1 MKFRERLQWIS
12 RMALLLFILA
22 SVAFL
27 SALVAMRFAIQ
38 GRDVNMPDVVGKKVT
53 EAQQILQHSH
63 LGIRVEDRLYDN
75 LPVDSIV
82 RQSPQAKTLVKTGQ
96 DAHVV
101 LSLGPQNATIPDLQ
115 NQSLRAA
122 QIELLRAGMQLGEV
136 TGVHLPSTTAG
147 EETILQQDPSPG
159 TSQVTSPHVNLL
171 VSLGPSPTTY
181 AMPEVSGFPLPEVQA
196 KLAAAGLRTPRITP
210 VQDATALHGTVVTQM
225 PSRGQRVDPDSIISL
240 QVAE

>member
-1 MKFRERLQWIS
+1 MRFRDRLHWIS

-38 GRDVNMPDVVGKKVT
+38 GRDVNMPDVVGKKIT
-53 EAQQILQHSH
+53 EAQQILQRSH

-75 LPVDSIV
+75 LPVDAIV
-82 RQSPQAKTLVKTGQ
+82 RQSPQPKTLVKTGQ

-101 LSLGPQNATIPDLQ
+101 LSLGPKNATIPALQ
-115 NQSLRAA
+115 DQSLRAA
-122 QIELLRAGMQLGEV
+122 QIDLLRAGMQLGEV
-136 TGVHLPSTTAG
+136 TGVHLPGTAAG
-147 EETILQQDPSPG
+147 EDTILQQDPSSG

-171 VSLGPSPTTY
+171 VSLGPSAMAY
-181 AMPEVSGFPLPEVQA
+181 AMPEVSGLPLPDVQA
-196 KLAAAGLRTPRITP
+196 KLAAAGLRAPKVTL
-210 VQDATALHGTVVTQM
+210 VEDATAPHGTVVTQM
-225 PSRGQRVDPDSIISL
+225 PSRGQRVDPDSVISL